1 MTLAAAEDAVPHKSV
16 CISRED
22 SQLSRPKSKSFF
34 HVLQRRS
41 RSLGPFCF
49 QASRPYAR
57 PGHTSWCSFFFDI
70 FSGSRATNAGSI
82 ECRARAREL
91 IRKAPKEKENRGIM
105 WCYACIHV
113 PAAACFDRL
122 RRCQKAFGHL
132 FRSSRSLACTEWL
145 MLIGRDDDER

>member
-1 MTLAAAEDAVPHKSV
+1 MQYPTKACASPGRIRNCRGPRAKASFTCCNEDPDPSVPST
-16 CISRED
+16 
-22 SQLSRPKSKSFF
+22 SKPLDRM
-34 HVLQRRS
+34 HDRATRA
-41 RSLGPFCF
+41 G
-49 QASRPYAR
+49 AR
-57 PGHTSWCSFFFDI
+57 FFFDT

-105 WCYACIHV
+105 WCYACILV
-113 PAAACFDRL
+113 PAADCFDRL
-122 RRCQKAFGHL
+122 RRCQKAFGGL